1 MTADTMML
9 GAIDRTGSDG
19 TSILCTG
26 ETTSR
31 TASTESYF
39 VMNINWLNEQSS
51 GSTAVKDV
59 YHPEK
64 SSSLEIRTRRNAGR
78 TQELGLGTTWNE
90 GASMIP
96 FFSSDTDIT
105 IKVYGV
111 HANMCT
117 VHCLKRHGLLERAAL
132 VERSTSLRGTKCHIL
147 QSNVPPSFDTS
158 IY

>member
-51 GSTAVKDV
+51 GSTAVKNV

-78 TQELGLGTTWNE
+78 TQELRIGYDME
-90 GASMIP
+90 
-96 FFSSDTDIT
+96 
-105 IKVYGV
+105 
-111 HANMCT
+111 
-117 VHCLKRHGLLERAAL
+117 
-132 VERSTSLRGTKCHIL
+132 
-147 QSNVPPSFDTS
+147 
-158 IY
+158 